1 MSFLLSHST
10 LEFDTFTILML
21 LLCIAV
27 GVYWYFGM
35 RKLNKEKKKL
45 EEAAAA
51 EFNAQAVKQAPTAE
65 SGETKS

>member
-1 MSFLLSHST
+1 MSFLLSHSA
-10 LEFDTFTILML
+10 LEFDIFAILAL

-35 RKLNKEKKKL
+35 RKLNKEKQKL

-51 EFNAQAVKQAPTAE
+51 QFNAEGTE
-65 SGETKS
+65 SGESGESAT

>member
-10 LEFDTFTILML
+10 LEFDIYAILAL

-35 RKLNKEKKKL
+35 RKLNKEKKAL
-45 EEAAAA
+45 EAVAAV
-51 EFNAQAVKQAPTAE
+51 EYNADAVKQAAE
-65 SGETKS
+65 PDETKI